1 MSKDF
6 SVNVSTPNQMYDAF
20 KRLTTDRA
28 QNRGTIEVVKNG
40 NGVVTLKCAQHHFYS
55 SSVVLPNKDLNDA
68 LTQAVGEA
76 LEIIGDKKLLELYD
90 EAGTDKTQTSAK
102 ADKLNT
108 LLTKLRSNMI
118 AGINL
123 EKGTPEKE
131 TPTIR
136 PLTRE
141 AIKNIINQVE
151 FVKTLSVDQLLE
163 IGADAFADPK
173 ALQDRINE
181 INIRKAAKTCIKDF
195 EESPIELGHR
205 GRAELARAIFDPQRC
220 IDAAQ
225 KDMKIETCQVS
236 DDIGSEDLVCKE
248 NPFSSMAGGTAE
260 IVQTIA
266 RENSNAQ
273 ICTQI
278 AADATHWGCGVFVP
292 WNTQEES
299 TVKNADPE
307 LGAHLMGKGLI
318 KPEIFGEQL
327 RMRYTQG
334 PNHLSTVAGWMTHTK
349 YAGVEKSDL
358 LFSSLPT
365 FGNTFESWDLDGN
378 TDFSCRVHQRRRGVE
393 PTDAERA
400 NVRACN
406 DALYQ
411 KYGDD
416 KNDVSD
422 EQFKEAAYLLMCGD
436 FDTLH
441 GDPDTVVESVIKLVK
456 SGEHKTVDATT
467 GRSPLDKA
475 KAVYE
480 DTVRQSV
487 RAWIATA
494 RKRGDTHFVGMA
506 VGCQT
511 FKNDTDVV
519 AKIIAEEFVIGGGNM
534 KYVYANYLGMDFR
547 AAIFEE
553 AFKTAWGNREQLRAN
568 AAANAV
574 A

>member
-40 NGVVTLKCAQHHFYS
+40 NGGTTLKCAQHHFYS
-55 SSVVLPNKDLNDA
+55 SSVVWPNKDLNDA
-68 LTQAVGEA
+68 LTQAVGAE
-76 LEIIGDKKLLELYD
+76 LERIGNTKLLDIY
-90 EAGTDKTQTSAK
+90 AGDTDKEATSAK
-102 ADKLNT
+102 ADELNT
-108 LLTKLRSNMI
+108 LLKKLQSSLI
-118 AGINL
+118 AGIYL
-123 EKGTPEKE
+123 EKGTPS
-131 TPTIR
+131 IR

-220 IDAAQ
+220 IDAAE

-236 DDIGSEDLVCKE
+236 DDIGSEDLMCKE
-248 NPFSSMAGGTAE
+248 NPFSSMAGETAE

-318 KPEIFGEQL
+318 KPEIFGVQL

-365 FGNTFESWDLDGN
+365 FGNTFSSWDLDGN

-441 GDPDTVVESVIKLVK
+441 GDPDTVAESVIKLVK
-456 SGEHKTVDATT
+456 SGEHTVVDATT

-475 KAVYE
+475 KAVYQ

-534 KYVYANYLGMDFR
+534 KYVYANYRGNDFR

-553 AFKTAWGNREQLRAN
+553 AFKTAWENREQLRAN

>member
-1 MSKDF
+1 MSKEL
-6 SVNVSTPNQMYDAF
+6 SVNISDPSQMYKAF
-20 KRLTTDRA
+20 KTLTTDRA

-40 NGVVTLKCAQHHFYS
+40 DGVATLKCAQHHFYS
-55 SSVVLPNKDLNDA
+55 NSVVWPNKDLNDTLA
-68 LTQAVGEA
+68 NAVRDE
-76 LEIIGDKKLLELYD
+76 LERIANAKLVELYED
-90 EAGTDKTQTSAK
+90 GTDKAATSAK
-102 ADKLNT
+102 AERLNQVMT
-108 LLTKLRSNMI
+108 NFQTKMNADIYLS
-118 AGINL
+118 
-123 EKGTPEKE
+123 KGSSSF
-131 TPTIR
+131 R

-141 AIKNIINQVE
+141 AIKDIITQVE
-151 FVKTLSVDQLLE
+151 SFTKMSVDQLLE
-163 IGADAFADPK
+163 QGADAFANPK
-173 ALQDRINE
+173 TIQDATE
-181 INIRKAAKTCIKDF
+181 DLESFQKLHQKADSCIRGF
-195 EESPIELGHR
+195 ENKKSNR

-220 IDAAQ
+220 AAAAQ

-236 DDIGSEDLVCKE
+236 GDIGSEDLVCKE
-248 NPFSSMAGGTAE
+248 NPFSSIAGQTAE
-260 IVQTIA
+260 IVQKIA
-266 RENSNAQ
+266 RENPKAK
-273 ICTQI
+273 ICTEI
-278 AADATHWGCGVFVP
+278 AADATHWGCGIFAG

-299 TVKNADPE
+299 TLKNTDPE

-318 KPEIFGEQL
+318 KPEIFGEGNQEQL
-327 RMRYTQG
+327 RARYTQG
-334 PNHLSTVAGWMTHTK
+334 PDHLSTVAGWMTHAK

-358 LFSSLPT
+358 LFSSMPT
-365 FGNTFESWDLDGN
+365 FGNEFTSWDLDGN
-378 TDFSCRVHQRRRGVE
+378 TDFSCLVYQRGRGVV
-393 PTDAERA
+393 PTEDERA

-406 DALYQ
+406 DMLYQ
-411 KYGDD
+411 KYG
-416 KNDVSD
+416 NGHHDVSSK
-422 EQFKEAAYLLMCGD
+422 QFEEAAYLLMCGG

-441 GDPDTVVESVIKLVK
+441 GDPDAVVESVIKLVK

-511 FKNDTDVV
+511 FKNDPKVV
-519 AKIIAEEFVIGGGNM
+519 AKIIAEEFVIGGGKM
-534 KYVYANYLGMDFR
+534 KYVYANYKGEDFC

-553 AFKTAWGNREQLRAN
+553 AFKTAWENREQLRAN